1 MLITKPVSRDLSYF
15 HSLLKSCIHG
25 HISSSSSSS
34 PITIFRDLLRSSL
47 IPNHLTM
54 SIFLQSSTA
63 SLSPHHHHTSL
74 DSFKLQVGQIQ
85 THLTKSGLDRFVY
98 VKTSLLNLHLK
109 MGCVTSARAL
119 FDEMPERDTVVWNAL
134 ICGYSRN
141 GYESDA
147 WKLFTVMLQRGFSPS
162 ATTLGNL
169 LPFCGTCGFFSQG
182 RSVHGVAA
190 KSGLELHSQV
200 KNALIS
206 FYSKCS
212 ELDSAE
218 VLFREMK
225 DKNTVSWNTM
235 IGAYSQSGLQEGAI
249 TVFKNMFE
257 KNVEISPVTI
267 ISLVSA
273 HVSQEP
279 LHCLVVKCGMVN
291 DNSVN
296 TSLVCA
302 YSRCGDSDS
311 AERLY
316 ASSDQDSIVGLT
328 SIVSSYAEKGDMD
341 IAVVYFSKM
350 CQLCMN
356 IDAVALVGILHG
368 CTNSSHID
376 IGMSLHAYAIKS
388 GLCTKTLVLNGLI
401 TMYSKFDD
409 VETVLFLFQQLQ
421 ETPLI
426 SWNSVISGCV
436 QSGRAST
443 AFEVFHQM
451 KLSGRALPDA
461 ITIASLLAG
470 CSQICCLHLG
480 KELHGYTLRNNF
492 EDENFVCTA
501 LIDMYSKCGN
511 QVLAETVFNS
521 IKAPCAATWNSMISG
536 YSLSG
541 LQHRALSCYLEM
553 REKGLKPDKITFLG
567 VLSACTHGGFVD
579 EGKICFREM
588 VKEFGISPSLQH
600 YALIVGLLCRAC
612 LFTEALYLIWEME
625 IKPDSAV
632 WGAML
637 SACII
642 HRELEV
648 GEYVAKK
655 MFMLDYRN
663 GGLYV
668 LMSNLYATEEMWED
682 VVRVRKMMK
691 DNGYDGYLGVS
702 QTI

>member
-1 MLITKPVSRDLSYF
+1 MRISNPIIFSRDLSYF
-15 HSLLKSCIHG
+15 HSLLKPYNHG
-25 HISSSSSSS
+25 DISSS
-34 PITIFRDLLRSSL
+34 PITIFRNLLRSSL
-47 IPNHLTM
+47 TPNHLTM
-54 SIFLQSSTA
+54 SILLQATTT
-63 SLSPHHHHTSL
+63 SLSPHTSL
-74 DSFKLQVGQIQ
+74 DFFKLQVRQIQ

-98 VKTSLLNLHLK
+98 VKTSLLNLYLK
-109 MGCVTSARAL
+109 MGCLTTARML

-141 GYESDA
+141 GYECNA
-147 WKLFTVMLQRGFSPS
+147 WQLFIVMLQQGFSPS
-162 ATTLGNL
+162 ATTVVNL
-169 LPFCGTCGFFSQG
+169 LPFCGQCGFVSHG
-182 RSVHGVAA
+182 RSVHAIA
-190 KSGLELHSQV
+190 SKSGLEIDSQV

-206 FYSKCS
+206 FYSNCR

-218 VLFREMK
+218 VLFTEMK
-225 DKNTVSWNTM
+225 DKSTVSWNTM
-235 IGAYSQSGLQEGAI
+235 IGAYSQSGLQEEAI
-249 TVFKNMFE
+249 TVFRNMFE

-267 ISLVSA
+267 INLLSA
-273 HVSQEP
+273 HVSHEP
-279 LHCLVVKCGMVN
+279 LHCLVVKSGMVN
-291 DNSVN
+291 DNSVI

-302 YSRCGDSDS
+302 YSRCGCSDS

-316 ASSDQDSIVGLT
+316 ASSNQDSIVGLT

-350 CQLCMN
+350 HQLCMK

-368 CTNSSHID
+368 CTNSSHIH
-376 IGMSLHAYAIKS
+376 IGMSLHAYAIKN
-388 GLCTKTLVLNGLI
+388 GLCTQTLVVNGMI

-409 VETVLFLFQQLQ
+409 VETVLYLFEQLQ

-443 AFEVFHQM
+443 AFEVFHRM
-451 KLSGRALPDA
+451 KLRGGPKPDA
-461 ITIASLLAG
+461 FTIASLLAG
-470 CSQICCLHLG
+470 CSQLSCLHLG
-480 KELHGYTLRNNF
+480 KKLHGCILRNNF
-492 EDENFVCTA
+492 EMENFVCTA
-501 LIDMYSKCGN
+501 LIDMYAKCGD
-511 QVLAETVFNS
+511 VLLAESVFKS
-521 IKAPCAATWNSMISG
+521 INAPCTATWNSMISG

-541 LQHRALSCYLEM
+541 LQSRALSSYLEM
-553 REKGLKPDKITFLG
+553 REQGVKPDKITFLG
-567 VLSACTHGGFVD
+567 VLSACTHGGLVD

-588 VKEFGISPSLQH
+588 TKEFGISPSLQH
-600 YALIVGLLCRAC
+600 YALMVGLLGRAC
-612 LFTEALYLIWEME
+612 LFTEALYLIWGMD

-632 WGAML
+632 WGALL
-637 SACII
+637 SACIV
-642 HRELEV
+642 HREMEI

-668 LMSNLYATEEMWED
+668 LMSNLYATEAMWED

-702 QTI
+702 QIE

>member
-1 MLITKPVSRDLSYF
+1 MRITKPITLNRDLSYF

-25 HISSSSSSS
+25 EISSSSS

-47 IPNHLTM
+47 IPNHFTM
-54 SIFLQSSTA
+54 SIFLQATT
-63 SLSPHHHHTSL
+63 TSL
-74 DSFKLQVGQIQ
+74 NSFKLKVEQVQ

-98 VKTSLLNLHLK
+98 VKTSLLDLYLK
-109 MGCVTSARAL
+109 KGCVTTAQML

-147 WKLFTVMLQRGFSPS
+147 WKLFIVMLQQGFSPS
-162 ATTLGNL
+162 ATTLVNL
-169 LPFCGTCGFFSQG
+169 LPFCGKCGFVSQG
-182 RSVHGVAA
+182 RSVHGVAT
-190 KSGLELHSQV
+190 KSGLEMDSQV

-206 FYSKCS
+206 FYSKCA

-225 DKNTVSWNTM
+225 DKSTVSWNTM
-235 IGAYSQSGLQEGAI
+235 IGAYSQSGLMEEAI

-257 KNVEISPVTI
+257 KSVEISPVTI
-267 ISLVSA
+267 INLLSA
-273 HVSQEP
+273 HVSHEP
-279 LHCLVVKCGMVN
+279 LHCLVVKSGMVN
-291 DNSVN
+291 DISVV

-302 YSRCGDSDS
+302 YSRSGYLDS

-316 ASSDQDSIVGLT
+316 ASAKQDSIVGLT

-341 IAVVYFSKM
+341 TAVVYFSKM
-350 CQLCMN
+350 RQLCMK

-368 CTNSSHID
+368 CKNSSHID
-376 IGMSLHAYAIKS
+376 IGMSLHGYAIKS
-388 GLCTKTLVLNGLI
+388 GLCRKTLVVNGLI

-451 KLSGRALPDA
+451 KLSGGLMPDA

-470 CSQICCLHLG
+470 CSQLCCLNLG

-492 EDENFVCTA
+492 ENENFVCTA
-501 LIDMYSKCGN
+501 LIDMYAKCGN
-511 QVLAETVFNS
+511 EVQAESVFKS
-521 IKAPCAATWNSMISG
+521 IKAPCTATWNSMISG

-579 EGKICFREM
+579 EGKICFRAM
-588 VKEFGISPSLQH
+588 IKEFGISPSLQH
-600 YALIVGLLCRAC
+600 YALMVGLLGRAC
-612 LFTEALYLIWEME
+612 LFTEALYLIWKMD

-632 WGAML
+632 WGALL
-637 SACII
+637 SACIV
-642 HRELEV
+642 HREMEV
-648 GEYVAKK
+648 GEYIAKK
-655 MFMLDYRN
+655 MFMLDYKN

-668 LMSNLYATEEMWED
+668 LMSNLYATEAMWDD

-702 QTI
+702 QI

>member
-1 MLITKPVSRDLSYF
+1 MRITKPITLYRDLSYF

-25 HISSSSSSS
+25 EISSS

-47 IPNHLTM
+47 TPNHFTM
-54 SIFLQSSTA
+54 SIFLQATT
-63 SLSPHHHHTSL
+63 TSL
-74 DSFKLQVGQIQ
+74 NSFKLQVEQVQ

-98 VKTSLLNLHLK
+98 VKTSLLNLYLK
-109 MGCVTSARAL
+109 KGCVTSAQML

-141 GYESDA
+141 GYECDA
-147 WKLFTVMLQRGFSPS
+147 WKLFIVMLQQGFSPS
-162 ATTLGNL
+162 ATTLVNL
-169 LPFCGTCGFFSQG
+169 LPFCGQCGFVSQG

-190 KSGLELHSQV
+190 KSGLELDSQV

-206 FYSKCS
+206 FYSKCA
-212 ELDSAE
+212 ELGSAE

-225 DKNTVSWNTM
+225 DKSTVSWNTM
-235 IGAYSQSGLQEGAI
+235 IGAYSQSGLQEEAI

-267 ISLVSA
+267 INLLSA
-273 HVSQEP
+273 HVSHEP

-291 DNSVN
+291 DISVV

-302 YSRCGDSDS
+302 YSRCGCLVS

-316 ASSDQDSIVGLT
+316 ASAKQDSIVGLT
-328 SIVSSYAEKGDMD
+328 SIVSCYAEKGDMD
-341 IAVVYFSKM
+341 IAVVYFSKTR
-350 CQLCMN
+350 QLCMK

-368 CTNSSHID
+368 CKKSSHID
-376 IGMSLHAYAIKS
+376 IGMSLHGYAIKS
-388 GLCTKTLVLNGLI
+388 GLCTKTLVVNGLI

-409 VETVLFLFQQLQ
+409 VETVLFLFEQLQ

-451 KLSGRALPDA
+451 MLTGGLLPDA

-470 CSQICCLHLG
+470 CSQLCCLNLG

-492 EDENFVCTA
+492 ENENFVCTA
-501 LIDMYSKCGN
+501 LIDMYAKCGN
-511 QVLAETVFNS
+511 EVQAESVFKS
-521 IKAPCAATWNSMISG
+521 IKAPCTATWNSMISG

-553 REKGLKPDKITFLG
+553 REKGLKPDEITFLG
-567 VLSACTHGGFVD
+567 VLSACNHGGFVG
-579 EGKICFREM
+579 EGKICFRAM
-588 VKEFGISPSLQH
+588 IKEFGISPTLQH
-600 YALIVGLLCRAC
+600 YALMVGLLGRAC
-612 LFTEALYLIWEME
+612 LFTEALYLIWKMD

-632 WGAML
+632 WGALL

-648 GEYVAKK
+648 GEYVARK
-655 MFMLDYRN
+655 MFMLDYKN

-668 LMSNLYATEEMWED
+668 LMSNLYATEAMWDD
-682 VVRVRKMMK
+682 VVRVRNMMK

-702 QTI
+702 QI

>member
-1 MLITKPVSRDLSYF
+1 
-15 HSLLKSCIHG
+15 
-25 HISSSSSSS
+25 
-34 PITIFRDLLRSSL
+34 
-47 IPNHLTM
+47 M
-54 SIFLQSSTA
+54 SIFLQATT
-63 SLSPHHHHTSL
+63 TSL
-74 DSFKLQVGQIQ
+74 NSFKLQVKQVQ
-85 THLTKSGLDRFVY
+85 THLTKSGLDQFVY
-98 VKTSLLNLHLK
+98 VKTSLLDLYLK
-109 MGCVTSARAL
+109 KGCVTTAQML

-147 WKLFTVMLQRGFSPS
+147 WKLFIVMLQQGFSPS
-162 ATTLGNL
+162 ATTLVNL
-169 LPFCGTCGFFSQG
+169 LPFCGQCGFVSQG
-182 RSVHGVAA
+182 RSVHGIAA
-190 KSGLELHSQV
+190 KSGLEMDSQV

-206 FYSKCS
+206 FYSKCA

-225 DKNTVSWNTM
+225 DKSTVSWNTM
-235 IGAYSQSGLQEGAI
+235 IGAYSQSGLMEEAI

-257 KNVEISPVTI
+257 KSVEISPVTI
-267 ISLVSA
+267 INLLSA
-273 HVSQEP
+273 HVSHEP
-279 LHCLVVKCGMVN
+279 LHCLVVKSGMVN
-291 DNSVN
+291 DISVV

-302 YSRCGDSDS
+302 YSRCGYLDS

-316 ASSDQDSIVGLT
+316 ASANQDSIVGLT

-350 CQLCMN
+350 RQLCMK

-368 CTNSSHID
+368 CKNSSHID
-376 IGMSLHAYAIKS
+376 IGMSLHGYAIKS
-388 GLCTKTLVLNGLI
+388 GLCRKTLVVNGLI

-451 KLSGRALPDA
+451 KLSGGLLPDA

-470 CSQICCLHLG
+470 CSQLCCLNLG

-492 EDENFVCTA
+492 ENENFVCTA
-501 LIDMYSKCGN
+501 LIDMYAKCGN
-511 QVLAETVFNS
+511 EVQAESVFKS
-521 IKAPCAATWNSMISG
+521 IKAPCTATWNSMISG

-541 LQHRALSCYLEM
+541 LQNRALSCYLEM

-579 EGKICFREM
+579 EGKIYFRAM
-588 VKEFGISPSLQH
+588 IKEFGISPCLQH
-600 YALIVGLLCRAC
+600 YALMVGLLGRAC
-612 LFTEALYLIWEME
+612 LFTEALYLIWKMD

-632 WGAML
+632 WGALL

-648 GEYVAKK
+648 GEYIAKK
-655 MFMLDYRN
+655 MFMLDYKN

-668 LMSNLYATEEMWED
+668 LMSNLYATEAMWDD

-702 QTI
+702 QI

>member
-1 MLITKPVSRDLSYF
+1 MLITKPFIRDLSHF

-25 HISSSSSSS
+25 DISSSS

-63 SLSPHHHHTSL
+63 SLSPHHHTSL
-74 DSFKLQVGQIQ
+74 DSFKLQVTQVQ
-85 THLTKSGLDRFVY
+85 THLAKSGLDRFVY
-98 VKTSLLNLHLK
+98 VKTSLLDLHLK
-109 MGCVTSARAL
+109 MGYVTSARVL
-119 FDEMPERDTVVWNAL
+119 FDEMSERDTVVWNAL

-147 WKLFTVMLQRGFSPS
+147 WKLFIVMLQQGFAPS

-169 LPFCGTCGFFSQG
+169 LPFCGQCGFVSQG

-190 KSGLELHSQV
+190 KSGLELDSQV

-212 ELDSAE
+212 ELESAE
-218 VLFREMK
+218 VLFRDMR
-225 DKNTVSWNTM
+225 DKSTVSWNTM
-235 IGAYSQSGLQEGAI
+235 IGAYSQSGLQDKAI
-249 TVFKNMFE
+249 SVFKNMVE

-267 ISLVSA
+267 ISLLSA
-273 HVSQEP
+273 HVSHEP
-279 LHCLVVKCGMVN
+279 LHCLVVKRGMVN
-291 DNSVN
+291 DNSVI

-302 YSRCGDSDS
+302 YSRCWDSDS
-311 AERLY
+311 AECLY
-316 ASSDQDSIVGLT
+316 ASANQDSIVGLT

-341 IAVVYFSKM
+341 RAVVYFSKM
-350 CQLCMN
+350 CQLCMK

-376 IGMSLHAYAIKS
+376 IGMSLHGYAIKS
-388 GLCTKTLVLNGLI
+388 GLCTKTLVVNGLI

-409 VETVLFLFQQLQ
+409 VETFMFLFQQLH

-436 QSGRAST
+436 QSGRART

-451 KLSGRALPDA
+451 KLSGEPLPDA

-470 CSQICCLHLG
+470 CSQLCNLHLG
-480 KELHGYTLRNNF
+480 KELHSYTLRNNI
-492 EDENFVCTA
+492 ENENFVCTA
-501 LIDMYSKCGN
+501 LIDMYAKCGDAE
-511 QVLAETVFNS
+511 LAESVFKS
-521 IKAPCAATWNSMISG
+521 IKAPCTATWNSMISG

-541 LQHRALSCYLEM
+541 LQKRALSCYLEM

-567 VLSACTHGGFVD
+567 VLSACAHGGFVD
-579 EGKICFREM
+579 EGKTCFRAM
-588 VKEFGISPSLQH
+588 IKEFGISPSLQH
-600 YALIVGLLCRAC
+600 YALIVGLLGRAC
-612 LFTEALYLIWEME
+612 LFTEALYLIWEIN

-632 WGAML
+632 WGALL
-637 SACII
+637 SACIV

-668 LMSNLYATEEMWED
+668 LMSNLYAAEAMWDD
-682 VVRVRKMMK
+682 VVRVRQMMK
-691 DNGYDGYLGVS
+691 DNGYDGYMGVS
-702 QTI
+702 QI